1 MITQSSSAWP
11 DCKTQLCT
19 GGDKLVNC
27 QGSTSMGR
35 SWAKDLQQTNSGK
48 IKCELFIWGV
58 VIHKVKDFWLSESDI
73 SLQSHKWEW
82 IASVRSQ
89 PV

>member
-1 MITQSSSAWP
+1 MITQSSSAYP

-27 QGSTSMGR
+27 QWSTNIGR
-35 SWAKDLQQTNSGK
+35 SWAKDLQQTNTGK
-48 IKCELFIWGV
+48 IKCELFEV
-58 VIHKVKDFWLSESDI
+58 LLFTKTKI
-73 SLQSHKWEW
+73 SGSLRVMAPYKATNENEYIQ
-82 IASVRSQ
+82 VRCQ